1 MSLVSY
7 SVRRPVATI
16 AGTLAIVL
24 LGSVSLG
31 RLPVSLLPDVT
42 LPVLT
47 IRTVYE
53 GAAAEEVSR
62 FVAEPIE
69 ESIAATPGLVEL
81 RSVSRNGEAMTT
93 ARFAW
98 GTNMQA
104 TVLNVRERLDN
115 ARGRLPERAERPTLL
130 TSDPGERPIA
140 VLALT
145 GPGDLRSLARAG
157 EDVHARRLEQLAGVA
172 SVAVVGAPED
182 EIRIEVDPEKMRALG
197 LTTDEVATAVR
208 AANANG
214 AGGTIRRGQFRFS
227 VRALTEFRSVDE
239 IGLTPVGPP
248 RGGIKLRDLATVTLT
263 SADPKT
269 VTRLDAGPAVGLVV
283 YKDAG
288 ANTVAVTR
296 EIYATV
302 EALEKEFENIEMHVV
317 AAQADFVVDALSNLG
332 QEIVIG
338 GILSILV
345 ILLFLRDWRSSMAIG
360 LMVPLS
366 VLLALVVLQS
376 LDVTVNVLSLG
387 GLALGVGLLVDNAIV
402 VAEASNRKIAE
413 LAVRV
418 GNREAGS
425 GNAGLRF
432 SQKLDAVIEATQE
445 VAGPLTAGTLTTLLV
460 FGPIIF
466 VKGLAAALF
475 RDLSLSVVTSVGA
488 SLILALTLM
497 PVMIVG
503 RRRVPKAT
511 DRTTP
516 DVPLSAQR
524 PDRLQRLGTHL
535 AELYERGMRW
545 SLANPGKVF
554 GATAIGVAGTIWV
567 TTRLPKEILPQV
579 DERMVVAA
587 MQLPEGTAIEETIR
601 HVKRVEDAAR
611 TLGAQGTYSRVGIAT
626 DEEVLA
632 GAEVGSS
639 ATAQLLVPVPAGRDA
654 ERFAN
659 DLRAAVPDLA
669 RGALALDL
677 AGQSEFGSLI
687 GREGRLV
694 AVEVSAG
701 TLAESQRWADS
712 ARTLL
717 RGLETL
723 TDVRDAHGG
732 TQPVVEVALERER
745 LAQRGIAATTVVNA
759 LSGGLG
765 GVPASEFRETD
776 RRTPIAVRFGGAAN
790 EDLNAALATPVDGI
804 PVGQL
809 VSYKETRAPIEV
821 VRVGQRPVSVVEGL
835 IEEGGTARAAADVED
850 VLSKLPVPPGLTWRV
865 TGADA
870 EQRRTTDQLLLVAI
884 LSVVLVFLVLAGE
897 FASFTLP
904 VVVMLTVPLAAAGG
918 LAFLWLTGQS
928 LNAVS
933 LIGIVVMIGMA
944 DNEAVVKLDAIRR
957 FREDGHSLHDA
968 VLLGGRQRLRAI
980 AMTSLTTITGVLPLV
995 FGLGSGGALYQP
1007 LAAGVIGGSV
1017 SALLVTFFLLP
1028 TAYAVLEKY
1037 TSARNEEV
1045 PGSFRAQRGIAVL
1058 PAEGPPLYRDDR
1070 DSSIRSE

>member
-7 SVRRPVATI
+7 SVRRPVATV
-16 AGTLAIVL
+16 AATLAIVL

-31 RLPVSLLPDVT
+31 RLPVSLLPDVS

-47 IRTVYE
+47 IRTLYE

-62 FVAEPIE
+62 FVAEPVE
-69 ESIAATPGLVEL
+69 EAIAATPGLVEL

-93 ARFAW
+93 AHFAW
-98 GTNMQA
+98 GTDMQA

-115 ARGRLPERAERPTLL
+115 GRSRLPERAERPTLL

-145 GPGDLRSLARAG
+145 GPGDLRSLARAA

-182 EIRIEVDPEKMRALG
+182 EIRIEVDADKMRALG
-197 LTTDEVATAVR
+197 LTTDDIATAVR

-214 AGGTIRRGQFRFS
+214 AGGTVRRGQFRFS

-239 IGLTPVGPP
+239 IGLTPVGPA
-248 RGGIKLRDLATVTLT
+248 RAGIKLRDLATVTLT

-296 EIYATV
+296 DIYATV
-302 EALEKEFENIEMHVV
+302 DALQKEFENVRMHVV

-338 GILSILV
+338 GILSIAI
-345 ILLFLRDWRSSMAIG
+345 ILLFLRDWRASLAIG
-360 LMVPLS
+360 IMVPLS

-402 VAEASNRKIAE
+402 VAEASGRRLQEITEARAAAQGAE
-413 LAVRV
+413 AQP
-418 GNREAGS
+418 
-425 GNAGLRF
+425 LRF
-432 SQKLDAVIEATQE
+432 SERLDAIIEATRE

-503 RRRVPKAT
+503 RRRIAKRST
-511 DRTTP
+511 DADGSVRRR
-516 DVPLSAQR
+516 A
-524 PDRLQRLGTHL
+524 PDRLQRFGTYL
-535 AELYERGMRW
+535 AELYERGMHW

-554 GATAIGVAGTIWV
+554 AATAVGLAATVWV
-567 TTRLPKEILPQV
+567 TSRLPMEILPQV

-601 HVKRVEDAAR
+601 QAGRVEEAAKA
-611 TLGAQGTYSRVGIAT
+611 LGARGVYSRVGTAT
-626 DEEVLA
+626 DEEVLS
-632 GAEVGSS
+632 GAAVGSS

-654 ERFAN
+654 RRFA
-659 DLRAAVPDLA
+659 DALRTSVPDLA
-669 RGALALDL
+669 KGALALDL

-694 AVEVSAG
+694 RVEVSAS

-717 RGLETL
+717 RSLKTL
-723 TDVRDAHGG
+723 ADVRDAYGG
-732 TQPVVEVALERER
+732 TQPIVEVALERER
-745 LAQRGIAATTVVNA
+745 LAQRGIAANTVVNA

-765 GVPASEFRETD
+765 GVPASELRETD

-790 EDLNAALATPVDGI
+790 EDLGAALATPVDGV

-809 VSYKETRAPIEV
+809 VTYRETHAPIEV

-835 IEEGGTARAAADVED
+835 IEEGGTAKASNDVEA
-850 VLSKLPVPPGLTWRV
+850 VLARMPVPAGLTWRV

-870 EQRRTTDQLLLVAI
+870 EQRRTTDQLLLVAV

-904 VVVMLTVPLAAAGG
+904 IVVMLTVPLAAAGS
-918 LAFLWLTGQS
+918 LVFLWLTGQS

-968 VLLGGRQRLRAI
+968 IVLGGRQRLRAI

-1028 TAYAVLEKY
+1028 TAYAVLERR
-1037 TSARNEEV
+1037 TSREPAGDHAPALEARQSAV
-1045 PGSFRAQRGIAVL
+1045 P
-1058 PAEGPPLYRDDR
+1058 
-1070 DSSIRSE
+1070 